1 MITAHGSSHSSMS
14 WWPRD
19 STWQY
24 CATHT
29 RWTEDSEAWYTKRL
43 SEIRAGTAKPLNGG
57 QWPNQI
63 RSSSRLRRIDKFV
76 TDTFNRFVDA
86 RVKAL

>member
-1 MITAHGSSHSSMS
+1 MITANGSGHSSMS

-24 CATHT
+24 CAQHM

-43 SEIRAGTAKPLNGG
+43 SEIQAGSAKPLNGG

-63 RSSSRLRRIDKFV
+63 RAWSALRRINKFA
-76 TDTFNRFVDA
+76 TDSCKRFVDA
-86 RVKAL
+86 HVKAL